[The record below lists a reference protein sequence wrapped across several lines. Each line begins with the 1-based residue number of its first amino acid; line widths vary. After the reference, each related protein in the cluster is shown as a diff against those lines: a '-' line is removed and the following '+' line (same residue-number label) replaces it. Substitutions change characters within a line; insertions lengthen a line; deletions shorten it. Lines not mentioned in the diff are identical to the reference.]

1 MHKDM
6 SKDFNMVIVGVGG
19 QGLITLTKLL
29 AEAAKLEGFD
39 IKSSELHGL
48 SQRGGSVET
57 LIRFGRKIHSPLV
70 RQGGADLIIAL
81 ESQEALKS
89 CYYASE
95 DKTNFLVNDYFKSI
109 PNKELPSKQDVVKQL
124 EKFAKQ
130 VIAIVGTNIAKEKLE
145 KEVLVGVLLISSAI
159 AQGLIPL
166 KADSLLKIIKKQ
178 IPERYLEM
186 NIKAFKLGQII

>member
-1 MHKDM
+1 MR
-6 SKDFNMVIVGVGG
+6 KDFNMVIVGIGG

-29 AEAAKLEGFD
+29 AEAALMEGHD
-39 IKSSELHGL
+39 IKTSELHGL

-57 LIRFGRKIHSPLV
+57 LIRFGRKIYSPLV

-81 ESQEALKS
+81 EAQEALKS

-95 DKTNFLVNDYFKSI
+95 DKTMFLVNNDFKSI
-109 PNKELPSKQDVVKQL
+109 PGKELPNTEDVIEQL
-124 EKFAKQ
+124 EKFAKR
-130 VIAIVGTNIAKEKLE
+130 VIIIAGTHIAKEKLE
-145 KEVLVGVLLISSAI
+145 KKVLVGVLLISSAI

-166 KADSLLKIIKKQ
+166 KADSLLKVIKKQ

>member
-1 MHKDM
+1 MYKDM
-6 SKDFNMVIVGVGG
+6 RKDFNMVIVGVGG

-29 AEAAKLEGFD
+29 AEAAKFEGYD
-39 IKSSELHGL
+39 IKTSELHGL

-70 RQGGADLIIAL
+70 MQGGADLIIAL
-81 ESQEALKS
+81 ETQEALKS

-95 DKTNFLVNDYFKSI
+95 EKTIFLVNDDFKSI
-109 PNKELPSKQDVVKQL
+109 PGKELPSKQDVVKQL

-130 VIAIVGTNIAKEKLE
+130 VIVIVGTNIAKEKLE
-145 KEVLVGVLLISSAI
+145 KEVLVGVLLVSSAI

-166 KADSLLKIIKKQ
+166 NSDSLLRVIKKQ